1 MVQRVLRMAVCVAGL
16 VAFGTFI
23 PPAAVGR
30 PPDLGGGLTVLI
42 IALLV
47 GLLRGPAER
56 RRGRDSSA
64 PSQEAANLSR
74 LVSSATVG
82 TIVFAGALLNRTVA
96 FSLLLAMTT
105 FLGMVGVAALCP
117 PSMARSAGA

>member
-1 MVQRVLRMAVCVAGL
+1 MAICVAGL

-47 GLLRGPAER
+47 GLLRGLER
-56 RRGRDSSA
+56 RRARDLPA
-64 PSQEAANLSR
+64 PSPEAANLSP
-74 LVSSATVG
+74 LVSAATVA

-105 FLGMVGVAALCP
+105 FLGMVGVAALWP
-117 PSMARSAGA
+117 PPMARSAGA